1 MRSKTGSRLSNSE
14 QIVLLLSWS
23 SNGVIE
29 GRTRLEKLVYL
40 LQNISRVD
48 FTYRFIPYHY
58 GPYSRELVED
68 LDQLN
73 EFGLIEEVVSPQET
87 VTRYDYV
94 LTTEG
99 EQLAKEIESHLSKEE
114 TTNLK
119 REYNKWKDLP
129 TFELIARA
137 KFHMSEGQQ

>member
-1 MRSKTGSRLSNSE
+1 M
-14 QIVLLLSWS
+14 
-23 SNGVIE
+23 
-29 GRTRLEKLVYL
+29 
-40 LQNISRVD
+40 
-48 FTYRFIPYHY
+48 
-58 GPYSRELVED
+58 ED

-114 TTNLK
+114 TTLK

-137 KFHMSEGQQ
+137 KFHMSEGQ